1 MKIVASRR
9 DTVCFAGKAGS
20 LLQRGILQTRRKTPH
35 MKILLAIDQSNFSK
49 VAMRAVAKQF
59 QTKGTQVRVL
69 HVVEPISAY
78 ISVDLIPHFVP
89 HIAKVE
95 QERRKEARILVEG
108 AARRLRKA
116 GHKTSVVV
124 EEGDPKIVIIDYAAK
139 WNADLIVL
147 GSHGWKGLG
156 RFLMGSV
163 SEAVTRHAGCSVEI
177 VRSRGT
183 AKRVPTRARRGARV
197 N

>member
-1 MKIVASRR
+1 MRQGIRR
-9 DTVCFAGKAGS
+9 IG
-20 LLQRGILQTRRKTPH
+20 RKTLH
-35 MKILLAIDQSNFSK
+35 MKILLAIDHSNFSK
-49 VAMRAVAKQF
+49 MAMQTVAKQF
-59 QTKGTQVRVL
+59 QPRGTQVRLL

-78 ISVDLIPHFVP
+78 ISVDIIPHFVP

-95 QERRKEARILVEG
+95 QERRKEAKILVER
-108 AARRLRKA
+108 AARHLRKA
-116 GHKTSVVV
+116 GFKTSEIV
-124 EEGDPKIVIIDYAAK
+124 EEGDPKTVIIDHAAS
-139 WNADLIVL
+139 WHADLIVL

-183 AKRVPTRARRGARV
+183 AKRASAARG
-197 N
+197 